1 MAVRLWKSAG
11 VLELQIMAVEI
22 ERAVARPG
30 QLDHID
36 PFLRVVV
43 ARIMF
48 ALLDAE
54 HVELSFV
61 PADHNIDANAAFA
74 DVIGGDEFLGG
85 DQAEGAALQLALAV
99 FVANRSELFWFCIV
113 GMS

>member
-1 MAVRLWKSAG
+1 MAVWLWKSAR

-22 ERAVARPG
+22 ERPVARPG

-43 ARIMF
+43 ARIML

-54 HVELSFV
+54 HVELALI
-61 PADHNIDANAAFA
+61 PADHDVDADAALA

-85 DQAEGAALQLALAV
+85 NQRMKQRRVNGAEQRHAPSGGEQP
-99 FVANRSELFWFCIV
+99 NRPGDGL
-113 GMS
+113 